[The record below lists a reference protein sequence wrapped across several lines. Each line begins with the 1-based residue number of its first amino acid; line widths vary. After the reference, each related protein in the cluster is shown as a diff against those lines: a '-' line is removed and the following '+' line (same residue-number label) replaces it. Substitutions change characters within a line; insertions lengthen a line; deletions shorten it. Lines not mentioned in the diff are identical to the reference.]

1 LGALATKLRKEFI
14 KLLEKDPEFRQT
26 VAGYLGLAET
36 LKKLDQHLEEL
47 RSIRQEQ
54 QKTWQNIEKLWQE
67 VRELRQDQTK
77 LWEEVRE
84 LRVNQTKLWENTEK
98 LWEEVK
104 GLRENQ
110 ERLWQEV
117 RELRVNQTKLWEEVK
132 GLRENQE
139 RLWQEVRELRVN
151 QTKLWEEVKGLRE
164 NQEKLWE
171 EVRELRINQTKLWEN
186 TEKLWEE
193 VKGLRENQERLWEE
207 VRELRH
213 DFIVFR
219 TELTGISATVGAIAE
234 SGARRALRE
243 WAAAQGIR
251 LGRLRSITVEGR
263 EINFVAEYVDT
274 EGRKGIL
281 YAEAKSTVR
290 SREVEDFSQLASVA
304 EKIYGQGLK
313 VILGFRIYEEAYEAA
328 GREGI
333 TLVEA

>member
-1 LGALATKLRKEFI
+1 LATKLRKEFI

-54 QKTWQNIEKLWQE
+54 QKTWQNMEKLWQE

-77 LWEEVRE
+77 LWEEVR
-84 LRVNQTKLWENTEK
+84 
-98 LWEEVK
+98 
-104 GLRENQ
+104 GLREDQ

-117 RELRVNQTKLWEEVK
+117 RELRLNQTKLWEEVK
-132 GLRENQE
+132 A
-139 RLWQEVRELRVN
+139 
-151 QTKLWEEVKGLRE
+151 LRE
-164 NQEKLWE
+164 NQEK
-171 EVRELRINQTKLWEN
+171 
-186 TEKLWEE
+186 
-193 VKGLRENQERLWEE
+193 LWEE

-290 SREVEDFSQLASVA
+290 SREVEDFSQLASAA

-328 GREGI
+328 EKEGI

>member
-1 LGALATKLRKEFI
+1 LATKLRKEFI

-47 RSIRQEQ
+47 KSIRQEQ

-77 LWEEVRE
+77 LWEEVRGLRKDQERLWQEVRE

-132 GLRENQE
+132 A
-139 RLWQEVRELRVN
+139 
-151 QTKLWEEVKGLRE
+151 LRE
-164 NQEKLWE
+164 NQEK
-171 EVRELRINQTKLWEN
+171 
-186 TEKLWEE
+186 
-193 VKGLRENQERLWEE
+193 LWEE

-219 TELTGISATVGAIAE
+219 TELTGVSATVGAIAE

-251 LGRLRSITVEGR
+251 LGRPRSITVEGR
-263 EINFVAEYVDT
+263 EINFVAEYIDT

-290 SREVEDFSQLASVA
+290 SREVEDFSQLASAA

-328 GREGI
+328 EKEGI

>member
-1 LGALATKLRKEFI
+1 MQPNNQRHLFSAAAAPTDHQSRHIAMLRSLNPTPPTLLVGALATKLRKEFI

-77 LWEEVRE
+77 LWEEVKGSQRRPRKAVAGSQGAESETKWEEVKGQNQEKLWEEVRE
-84 LRVNQTKLWENTEK
+84 LRVNQSKLWENTEK

-104 GLRENQ
+104 A
-110 ERLWQEV
+110 
-117 RELRVNQTKLWEEVK
+117 
-132 GLRENQE
+132 
-139 RLWQEVRELRVN
+139 
-151 QTKLWEEVKGLRE
+151 LRE
-164 NQEKLWE
+164 NQEKLW
-171 EVRELRINQTKLWEN
+171 Q
-186 TEKLWEE
+186 
-193 VKGLRENQERLWEE
+193 E

-290 SREVEDFSQLASVA
+290 SREVEDFSQLASAA

-328 GREGI
+328 GKEGI

>member
-1 LGALATKLRKEFI
+1 MQPNNQRHLFSAAAAPTDHQSRHTAMLRSLNPTTHNSIVGALATKLRKEFI

-84 LRVNQTKLWENTEK
+84 LRINQSKLWENTGK

-117 RELRVNQTKLWEEVK
+117 RELRVNQS
-132 GLRENQE
+132 
-139 RLWQEVRELRVN
+139 
-151 QTKLWEEVKGLRE
+151 
-164 NQEKLWE
+164 
-171 EVRELRINQTKLWEN
+171 KLWEN

-193 VKGLRENQERLWEE
+193 VKALRENQEKLWEE

-290 SREVEDFSQLASVA
+290 SREVEDFSQLASAA

-328 GREGI
+328 GKEGI

>member
-1 LGALATKLRKEFI
+1 LATKLRKEFI

-117 RELRVNQTKLWEEVK
+117 RELRVNQTKLWE
-132 GLRENQE
+132 
-139 RLWQEVRELRVN
+139 
-151 QTKLWEEVKGLRE
+151 
-164 NQEKLWE
+164 
-171 EVRELRINQTKLWEN
+171 N

-193 VKGLRENQERLWEE
+193 VKGLRENQEKLWEE

-243 WAAAQGIR
+243 WAASQGIR

-290 SREVEDFSQLASVA
+290 SREVEDFSQLASAA

-313 VILGFRIYEEAYEAA
+313 VILGFGIYEEAYEAA
-328 GREGI
+328 GKEGI

>member
-1 LGALATKLRKEFI
+1 LATKLRKEFI

-77 LWEEVRE
+77 LWEEVR
-84 LRVNQTKLWENTEK
+84 
-98 LWEEVK
+98 
-104 GLRENQ
+104 GLREDQ
-110 ERLWQEV
+110 ERLWQ
-117 RELRVNQTKLWEEVK
+117 
-132 GLRENQE
+132 
-139 RLWQEVRELRVN
+139 
-151 QTKLWEEVKGLRE
+151 
-164 NQEKLWE
+164 
-171 EVRELRINQTKLWEN
+171 
-186 TEKLWEE
+186 
-193 VKGLRENQERLWEE
+193 E

-219 TELTGISATVGAIAE
+219 RELTGISATVGAIAE

-263 EINFVAEYVDT
+263 EISFVAEYVDT

-290 SREVEDFSQLASVA
+290 SREVEDFSQLASAA

-328 GREGI
+328 GKEGK

>member
-1 LGALATKLRKEFI
+1 LATKLRKEFI

-54 QKTWQNIEKLWQE
+54 QKIWQNIERLWQE

-77 LWEEVRE
+77 LWEEVRGLREDQERLWQEVRE
-84 LRVNQTKLWENTEK
+84 LRLNQTKLWENTEK

-104 GLRENQ
+104 A
-110 ERLWQEV
+110 
-117 RELRVNQTKLWEEVK
+117 
-132 GLRENQE
+132 
-139 RLWQEVRELRVN
+139 
-151 QTKLWEEVKGLRE
+151 LRE
-164 NQEKLWE
+164 NQEK
-171 EVRELRINQTKLWEN
+171 
-186 TEKLWEE
+186 
-193 VKGLRENQERLWEE
+193 LWEE

-263 EINFVAEYVDT
+263 
-274 EGRKGIL
+274 KGIL

-290 SREVEDFSQLASVA
+290 SREVEDFSQLASAA

-313 VILGFRIYEEAYEAA
+313 VILGFKIYEEAYEAA
-328 GREGI
+328 GKEGI

>member
-1 LGALATKLRKEFI
+1 LATKLRKEFI

-84 LRVNQTKLWENTEK
+84 LRVNQTKLWENTGK

-110 ERLWQEV
+110 EKLWQEV
-117 RELRVNQTKLWEEVK
+117 RELRVNQTKLWENTE
-132 GLRENQE
+132 
-139 RLWQEVRELRVN
+139 
-151 QTKLWEEVKGLRE
+151 KLWEEVKGLRE

-171 EVRELRINQTKLWEN
+171 EVRELR
-186 TEKLWEE
+186 
-193 VKGLRENQERLWEE
+193 
-207 VRELRH
+207 H
-213 DFIVFR
+213 DFILFR

-290 SREVEDFSQLASVA
+290 SREVEDFSQLASAA

-328 GREGI
+328 GKEGI

>member
-1 LGALATKLRKEFI
+1 LATKLRKEFI

-84 LRVNQTKLWENTEK
+84 LRVNQTKLWENT
-98 LWEEVK
+98 
-104 GLRENQ
+104 G
-110 ERLWQEV
+110 
-117 RELRVNQTKLWEEVK
+117 
-132 GLRENQE
+132 
-139 RLWQEVRELRVN
+139 
-151 QTKLWEEVKGLRE
+151 KLWEEVKGLRE
-164 NQEKLWE
+164 NQEK
-171 EVRELRINQTKLWEN
+171 
-186 TEKLWEE
+186 
-193 VKGLRENQERLWEE
+193 LWEE

-263 EINFVAEYVDT
+263 EINFVAEYVDA

-290 SREVEDFSQLASVA
+290 SREVEDFSQLASAA

-313 VILGFRIYEEAYEAA
+313 VIQGFRIYEEAYEAA
-328 GREGI
+328 GKEGI

>member
-1 LGALATKLRKEFI
+1 LATKLRKEFI

-77 LWEEVRE
+77 LWEEVR
-84 LRVNQTKLWENTEK
+84 
-98 LWEEVK
+98 
-104 GLRENQ
+104 GLREDQ

-132 GLRENQE
+132 A
-139 RLWQEVRELRVN
+139 
-151 QTKLWEEVKGLRE
+151 LRE
-164 NQEKLWE
+164 NQEKLW
-171 EVRELRINQTKLWEN
+171 Q
-186 TEKLWEE
+186 
-193 VKGLRENQERLWEE
+193 E

-263 EINFVAEYVDT
+263 EISFVAEYVDT

-290 SREVEDFSQLASVA
+290 SREVEDFSQLASAA

-328 GREGI
+328 GKEGK

>member
-1 LGALATKLRKEFI
+1 LATKLRKEFI

-67 VRELRQDQTK
+67 VSELRQDQTK
-77 LWEEVRE
+77 
-84 LRVNQTKLWENTEK
+84 
-98 LWEEVK
+98 
-104 GLRENQ
+104 
-110 ERLWQEV
+110 
-117 RELRVNQTKLWEEVK
+117 
-132 GLRENQE
+132 
-139 RLWQEVRELRVN
+139 
-151 QTKLWEEVKGLRE
+151 
-164 NQEKLWE
+164 
-171 EVRELRINQTKLWEN
+171 
-186 TEKLWEE
+186 
-193 VKGLRENQERLWEE
+193 LWEE

-281 YAEAKSTVR
+281 YAEAESTVR
-290 SREVEDFSQLASVA
+290 SREVEDFSQLASAA

-328 GREGI
+328 GKEGK

>member
-1 LGALATKLRKEFI
+1 LATKLRKEFI

-84 LRVNQTKLWENTEK
+84 LRVNQTKLWE
-98 LWEEVK
+98 EVK

-117 RELRVNQTKLWEEVK
+117 RELRVNQTKLWEEV
-132 GLRENQE
+132 
-139 RLWQEVRELRVN
+139 
-151 QTKLWEEVKGLRE
+151 
-164 NQEKLWE
+164 
-171 EVRELRINQTKLWEN
+171 RELRINQSKLWEN

-193 VKGLRENQERLWEE
+193 VKALRENQEKLWQE

-290 SREVEDFSQLASVA
+290 SREVEDFSQLASAA

-328 GREGI
+328 GKEGI

>member
-1 LGALATKLRKEFI
+1 LAAKLRKEFI
-14 KLLEKDPEFRQT
+14 KLLEKDPEFRRT

-77 LWEEVRE
+77 LWE
-84 LRVNQTKLWENTEK
+84 NTEK
-98 LWEEVK
+98 LWEEVE

-132 GLRENQE
+132 A
-139 RLWQEVRELRVN
+139 
-151 QTKLWEEVKGLRE
+151 LRE
-164 NQEKLWE
+164 NQEK
-171 EVRELRINQTKLWEN
+171 
-186 TEKLWEE
+186 
-193 VKGLRENQERLWEE
+193 LWEE

-290 SREVEDFSQLASVA
+290 SREVEDFSQLASAA

-328 GREGI
+328 EKEGI

>member
-1 LGALATKLRKEFI
+1 LATKLRKEFI

-47 RSIRQEQ
+47 KSIRQEQ

-77 LWEEVRE
+77 LWEEVR
-84 LRVNQTKLWENTEK
+84 
-98 LWEEVK
+98 
-104 GLRENQ
+104 GLREDQ

-117 RELRVNQTKLWEEVK
+117 RELRVNQTKLWEEV
-132 GLRENQE
+132 
-139 RLWQEVRELRVN
+139 
-151 QTKLWEEVKGLRE
+151 
-164 NQEKLWE
+164 
-171 EVRELRINQTKLWEN
+171 RELRINQSKLWEN

-193 VKGLRENQERLWEE
+193 VKALRENQEKLWQE

-263 EINFVAEYVDT
+263 EINFVAEYVDA

-290 SREVEDFSQLASVA
+290 SREVEDFSQLASAA

-328 GREGI
+328 GKEGI

>member
-1 LGALATKLRKEFI
+1 LATKLRKEFI

-77 LWEEVRE
+77 LWEEVR
-84 LRVNQTKLWENTEK
+84 
-98 LWEEVK
+98 
-104 GLRENQ
+104 GLRED
-110 ERLWQEV
+110 
-117 RELRVNQTKLWEEVK
+117 
-132 GLRENQE
+132 QE

-171 EVRELRINQTKLWEN
+171 EVRELRINQSKLWEN

-193 VKGLRENQERLWEE
+193 VKGLRENQERLWQEVRELRVNQTKLWENTEKLWEEVKALRENQEKLWEE

-290 SREVEDFSQLASVA
+290 SREVEDFSQLASAA

-328 GREGI
+328 GKEGI

>member
-1 LGALATKLRKEFI
+1 LATKLRKEFI

-77 LWEEVRE
+77 LWEEVRGLREDQERLWQEVRE

-104 GLRENQ
+104 A
-110 ERLWQEV
+110 
-117 RELRVNQTKLWEEVK
+117 
-132 GLRENQE
+132 
-139 RLWQEVRELRVN
+139 
-151 QTKLWEEVKGLRE
+151 LRE
-164 NQEKLWE
+164 NQEKL
-171 EVRELRINQTKLWEN
+171 L
-186 TEKLWEE
+186 
-193 VKGLRENQERLWEE
+193 EE

-251 LGRLRSITVEGR
+251 LGRLRSVTVEGR

-290 SREVEDFSQLASVA
+290 SREVEDFSQLASAA
-304 EKIYGQGLK
+304 EKIYG
-313 VILGFRIYEEAYEAA
+313 
-328 GREGI
+328 
-333 TLVEA
+333 

>member
-1 LGALATKLRKEFI
+1 LATKLRKEFI

-54 QKTWQNIEKLWQE
+54 QKTWQNIERLWQE

-77 LWEEVRE
+77 LWEEV
-84 LRVNQTKLWENTEK
+84 K
-98 LWEEVK
+98 
-104 GLRENQ
+104 
-110 ERLWQEV
+110 
-117 RELRVNQTKLWEEVK
+117 ELRVNQTKLWEEVK

-139 RLWQEVRELRVN
+139 RLWQEVWELRVN

-171 EVRELRINQTKLWEN
+171 EVRELRVNQSKLWEN

-193 VKGLRENQERLWEE
+193 VKALRENQEKLWQE

-274 EGRKGIL
+274 EGRKGVL

-290 SREVEDFSQLASVA
+290 SREVEDFSQLASAA

-328 GREGI
+328 GKEGI

>member
-1 LGALATKLRKEFI
+1 LATKLRKEFI

-54 QKTWQNIEKLWQE
+54 QKTWQNIERLWQE

-84 LRVNQTKLWENTEK
+84 LRVNQTKLWENTGK

-151 QTKLWEEVKGLRE
+151 QTKLWE
-164 NQEKLWE
+164 
-171 EVRELRINQTKLWEN
+171 N

-193 VKGLRENQERLWEE
+193 VKALRENQEKLWQE

-290 SREVEDFSQLASVA
+290 SREVEDFSQLASAA

-328 GREGI
+328 GKEGI

>member
-1 LGALATKLRKEFI
+1 MATKLRKEFI

-54 QKTWQNIEKLWQE
+54 QKIWQNIEKLWQE
-67 VRELRQDQTK
+67 VRELRQNQTK
-77 LWEEVRE
+77 LWEEVR
-84 LRVNQTKLWENTEK
+84 
-98 LWEEVK
+98 
-104 GLRENQ
+104 GLREDQ

-139 RLWQEVRELRVN
+139 RLWEEVRELRVN
-151 QTKLWEEVKGLRE
+151 QS
-164 NQEKLWE
+164 
-171 EVRELRINQTKLWEN
+171 KLWEN

-193 VKGLRENQERLWEE
+193 VKALRENQEKLWQE

-290 SREVEDFSQLASVA
+290 SREVEDFSQLASAA

-328 GREGI
+328 EKEGI

>member
-1 LGALATKLRKEFI
+1 MQPNNQRHLFSAAAAPTDHQSRHTAMLRSLNPTTHNSIVGALATKLRKEFI

-77 LWEEVRE
+77 LWEEVRGLREDQERLWQEVRE

-104 GLRENQ
+104 A
-110 ERLWQEV
+110 
-117 RELRVNQTKLWEEVK
+117 
-132 GLRENQE
+132 
-139 RLWQEVRELRVN
+139 
-151 QTKLWEEVKGLRE
+151 LRE
-164 NQEKLWE
+164 NQEKL
-171 EVRELRINQTKLWEN
+171 L
-186 TEKLWEE
+186 
-193 VKGLRENQERLWEE
+193 EE

-290 SREVEDFSQLASVA
+290 SREVEDFSQLASAA

-328 GREGI
+328 GKEGI

>member
-1 LGALATKLRKEFI
+1 LATKLRKEFI

-84 LRVNQTKLWENTEK
+84 LRVNQTKLWENT
-98 LWEEVK
+98 
-104 GLRENQ
+104 G
-110 ERLWQEV
+110 
-117 RELRVNQTKLWEEVK
+117 
-132 GLRENQE
+132 
-139 RLWQEVRELRVN
+139 
-151 QTKLWEEVKGLRE
+151 KLWEEVKGLRE
-164 NQEKLWE
+164 NQEKLW
-171 EVRELRINQTKLWEN
+171 Q
-186 TEKLWEE
+186 
-193 VKGLRENQERLWEE
+193 E

-290 SREVEDFSQLASVA
+290 SREVEDFSQLASAA

-328 GREGI
+328 GKEGI

>member
-1 LGALATKLRKEFI
+1 LATKLRKEFI

-77 LWEEVRE
+77 LWEEVRGLREDQERLWQEVRE

-104 GLRENQ
+104 A
-110 ERLWQEV
+110 
-117 RELRVNQTKLWEEVK
+117 
-132 GLRENQE
+132 
-139 RLWQEVRELRVN
+139 
-151 QTKLWEEVKGLRE
+151 LRE
-164 NQEKLWE
+164 NQEK
-171 EVRELRINQTKLWEN
+171 
-186 TEKLWEE
+186 
-193 VKGLRENQERLWEE
+193 LWEE

-243 WAAAQGIR
+243 WAASQGIR

-290 SREVEDFSQLASVA
+290 SREVEDFSQLASAA

-328 GREGI
+328 GKEGI

>member
-1 LGALATKLRKEFI
+1 LATKLRKEFI

-54 QKTWQNIEKLWQE
+54 QKTWQNIERLWQE

-77 LWEEVRE
+77 LWEEVRGLREDQERLWQEVRE
-84 LRVNQTKLWENTEK
+84 LRLNQTKLWENTEK

-117 RELRVNQTKLWEEVK
+117 RELRVNQTKLWEEV
-132 GLRENQE
+132 
-139 RLWQEVRELRVN
+139 
-151 QTKLWEEVKGLRE
+151 
-164 NQEKLWE
+164 
-171 EVRELRINQTKLWEN
+171 RELRINQSKLWEN

-193 VKGLRENQERLWEE
+193 VKALRENQEKLWEE

-243 WAAAQGIR
+243 WAASQGIR

-290 SREVEDFSQLASVA
+290 SREVEDFSQLASAA

-328 GREGI
+328 GKEGI

>member
-1 LGALATKLRKEFI
+1 LATKLRKEFI

-77 LWEEVRE
+77 LWEEVRGLREDQERLWQEVRE

-104 GLRENQ
+104 ALREN
-110 ERLWQEV
+110 R
-117 RELRVNQTKLWEEVK
+117 
-132 GLRENQE
+132 
-139 RLWQEVRELRVN
+139 
-151 QTKLWEEVKGLRE
+151 
-164 NQEKLWE
+164 EKLW
-171 EVRELRINQTKLWEN
+171 Q
-186 TEKLWEE
+186 
-193 VKGLRENQERLWEE
+193 E

-263 EINFVAEYVDT
+263 EISFVAEYVDT

-290 SREVEDFSQLASVA
+290 SREVEDFSQLASAA

-328 GREGI
+328 GKEGK

>member
-1 LGALATKLRKEFI
+1 LATKLRKEFI

-67 VRELRQDQTK
+67 VRELRQNQTK

-84 LRVNQTKLWENTEK
+84 LRVNQTKLWE
-98 LWEEVK
+98 EVK
-104 GLRENQ
+104 A
-110 ERLWQEV
+110 
-117 RELRVNQTKLWEEVK
+117 
-132 GLRENQE
+132 
-139 RLWQEVRELRVN
+139 
-151 QTKLWEEVKGLRE
+151 LRE
-164 NQEKLWE
+164 NQEKLW
-171 EVRELRINQTKLWEN
+171 Q
-186 TEKLWEE
+186 
-193 VKGLRENQERLWEE
+193 E

-263 EINFVAEYVDT
+263 EINFVAEYVDA

-290 SREVEDFSQLASVA
+290 SREVEDFSQLASAA

-313 VILGFRIYEEAYEAA
+313 VIQGFRIYEEAYEAA
-328 GREGI
+328 GKEGI

>member
-1 LGALATKLRKEFI
+1 LATKLRKEFI

-139 RLWQEVRELRVN
+139 SYRELN
-151 QTKLWEEVKGLRE
+151 QS
-164 NQEKLWE
+164 
-171 EVRELRINQTKLWEN
+171 KLWEN

-193 VKGLRENQERLWEE
+193 VKALRENQEKLWEE

-290 SREVEDFSQLASVA
+290 SREVEDFSQLASAA

-328 GREGI
+328 GKEGI

>member
-1 LGALATKLRKEFI
+1 MQPNNQRHLFSAAAAPTNHQSRHTTMLRSLNPTTHNSIVGALATKLRKEFI

-77 LWEEVRE
+77 LWEEVR
-84 LRVNQTKLWENTEK
+84 
-98 LWEEVK
+98 
-104 GLRENQ
+104 GLREDQ

-117 RELRVNQTKLWEEVK
+117 RELRVNQTKLWEEV
-132 GLRENQE
+132 
-139 RLWQEVRELRVN
+139 RELRIN
-151 QTKLWEEVKGLRE
+151 QSKLWENTEKLWEEVKALRE

-171 EVRELRINQTKLWEN
+171 EVRELR
-186 TEKLWEE
+186 
-193 VKGLRENQERLWEE
+193 R
-207 VRELRH
+207 

-290 SREVEDFSQLASVA
+290 SREVEDFSQLASAA

-328 GREGI
+328 GKEGI

>member
-1 LGALATKLRKEFI
+1 LATKLRKEFI

-77 LWEEVRE
+77 LWEEVR
-84 LRVNQTKLWENTEK
+84 
-98 LWEEVK
+98 
-104 GLRENQ
+104 GLREDQ

-132 GLRENQE
+132 A
-139 RLWQEVRELRVN
+139 
-151 QTKLWEEVKGLRE
+151 LRE
-164 NQEKLWE
+164 NQEK
-171 EVRELRINQTKLWEN
+171 
-186 TEKLWEE
+186 
-193 VKGLRENQERLWEE
+193 LWEE

-263 EINFVAEYVDT
+263 
-274 EGRKGIL
+274 KGIL

-290 SREVEDFSQLASVA
+290 SREVEDFSQLASAA

-313 VILGFRIYEEAYEAA
+313 VILGFKIYEEAYEAA
-328 GREGI
+328 GKEGI

>member
-1 LGALATKLRKEFI
+1 LATKLRKEFI

-84 LRVNQTKLWENTEK
+84 LRVNQTKLWENTGK

-151 QTKLWEEVKGLRE
+151 QTKLWE
-164 NQEKLWE
+164 
-171 EVRELRINQTKLWEN
+171 N

-193 VKGLRENQERLWEE
+193 VKALRENQEKLWQE
-207 VRELRH
+207 VRELRR

-290 SREVEDFSQLASVA
+290 SREVEDFSQLASAA

-328 GREGI
+328 GKEGI

>member
-1 LGALATKLRKEFI
+1 LATKLRKEFI

-117 RELRVNQTKLWEEVK
+117 RELRVNQTKLWE
-132 GLRENQE
+132 
-139 RLWQEVRELRVN
+139 
-151 QTKLWEEVKGLRE
+151 
-164 NQEKLWE
+164 
-171 EVRELRINQTKLWEN
+171 N

-193 VKGLRENQERLWEE
+193 VKGLRENQEKLWEE

-243 WAAAQGIR
+243 WAASQGIR

-290 SREVEDFSQLASVA
+290 SREVEDFSQLASAA

-328 GREGI
+328 GKEGI

>member
-1 LGALATKLRKEFI
+1 LATKLRKEFI

-77 LWEEVRE
+77 LWEEVR
-84 LRVNQTKLWENTEK
+84 
-98 LWEEVK
+98 
-104 GLRENQ
+104 GLREDQ

-117 RELRVNQTKLWEEVK
+117 RELRVNQS
-132 GLRENQE
+132 
-139 RLWQEVRELRVN
+139 
-151 QTKLWEEVKGLRE
+151 
-164 NQEKLWE
+164 
-171 EVRELRINQTKLWEN
+171 KLWEN

-193 VKGLRENQERLWEE
+193 VKALRENQEKLWQE

-243 WAAAQGIR
+243 WAASQGIR

-290 SREVEDFSQLASVA
+290 SREVEDFSQLASAA

-328 GREGI
+328 GKEGI

>member
-1 LGALATKLRKEFI
+1 LATKLRKEFI

-26 VAGYLGLAET
+26 VAGYIGLAET

-54 QKTWQNIEKLWQE
+54 QKTWQNIEKLW
-67 VRELRQDQTK
+67 
-77 LWEEVRE
+77 EEVR
-84 LRVNQTKLWENTEK
+84 
-98 LWEEVK
+98 
-104 GLRENQ
+104 GLREDQ

-117 RELRVNQTKLWEEVK
+117 RELRVNQS
-132 GLRENQE
+132 
-139 RLWQEVRELRVN
+139 
-151 QTKLWEEVKGLRE
+151 
-164 NQEKLWE
+164 
-171 EVRELRINQTKLWEN
+171 KLWEN

-193 VKGLRENQERLWEE
+193 VKALRENQEKLWQE

-243 WAAAQGIR
+243 WAASQGIR

-290 SREVEDFSQLASVA
+290 SREVEDFSQLASAA

-328 GREGI
+328 GKEGI

>member
-1 LGALATKLRKEFI
+1 MQPNNQRHLFSAAAAPTDHQSRHTAMLRSLNPTTHNSIVGALATKLRKEFI

-77 LWEEVRE
+77 LWEEVRGLREDQERLWQEVRE
-84 LRVNQTKLWENTEK
+84 LRVDQTKLWENTEK

-104 GLRENQ
+104 A
-110 ERLWQEV
+110 
-117 RELRVNQTKLWEEVK
+117 
-132 GLRENQE
+132 
-139 RLWQEVRELRVN
+139 
-151 QTKLWEEVKGLRE
+151 LRE
-164 NQEKLWE
+164 NQEKL
-171 EVRELRINQTKLWEN
+171 L
-186 TEKLWEE
+186 
-193 VKGLRENQERLWEE
+193 EE

-290 SREVEDFSQLASVA
+290 SREVEDFSQLASAA

-328 GREGI
+328 GKEGI

>member
-1 LGALATKLRKEFI
+1 LATKLRKEFI

-84 LRVNQTKLWENTEK
+84 LRVNQTKLWE
-98 LWEEVK
+98 EVK

-110 ERLWQEV
+110 EKLWQEV
-117 RELRVNQTKLWEEVK
+117 RELRVNQTKLWEEV
-132 GLRENQE
+132 
-139 RLWQEVRELRVN
+139 
-151 QTKLWEEVKGLRE
+151 
-164 NQEKLWE
+164 
-171 EVRELRINQTKLWEN
+171 RELRINQSKLWEN

-193 VKGLRENQERLWEE
+193 VKALRENQEKLWEE

-290 SREVEDFSQLASVA
+290 SREVEDFSQLASAA

-328 GREGI
+328 GKEGI

>member
-1 LGALATKLRKEFI
+1 VQNPIITCNLTTNDTFFSAAAAPTDHQSRHIAMLRSLNPTPPTLLVGALATKLRKEFI

-77 LWEEVRE
+77 LWEEV
-84 LRVNQTKLWENTEK
+84 
-98 LWEEVK
+98 
-104 GLRENQ
+104 
-110 ERLWQEV
+110 
-117 RELRVNQTKLWEEVK
+117 K

-171 EVRELRINQTKLWEN
+171 EVRELRVNQSKLWEN

-193 VKGLRENQERLWEE
+193 VKALRENQEKLWQE

-251 LGRLRSITVEGR
+251 LGKLRPITVEGR

-290 SREVEDFSQLASVA
+290 SREVEDFSQLASAA

-328 GREGI
+328 GKEGI